1 LSEALPIQVFKILRL
16 ALQKKITLCAVLMI
30 QLLNYGIE
38 MGLKILRRYFLH
50 YAVVL

>member
-1 LSEALPIQVFKILRL
+1 
-16 ALQKKITLCAVLMI
+16 MI